1 MKKCPLCGRIEKN
14 HVHICDNCGVSLDK
28 ISVWKTLIKVLL
40 YILAFS
46 ICSILFP
53 MVLANLFLTFV
64 SISVNLLPSFI
75 GDLKLNYITFSLI
88 ITIIADLLFVG
99 MICAFFALRV
109 KRPSEEVRF
118 RKFPLWTVPVCAVL
132 GYCMN
137 PVITFLTGLI
147 PWPEQFFKYHDT
159 ILNSEVMKN
168 LPLTI
173 ITISLVTGFTE
184 EFLFRGIVMTRLK
197 RICNSTLTV
206 IISALIFS
214 AIHGDPISFLGIF
227 IIGVLLGVVFL
238 RYDSVIPCMII
249 HAAFNLFAILGFP
262 SNHPLFVLGFVLT
275 CAAVS
280 LGMGY
285 ILLRK
290 PTKVNS
296 FEPYE
301 DSVSENENVTE

>member
-1 MKKCPLCGRIEKN
+1 
-14 HVHICDNCGVSLDK
+14 
-28 ISVWKTLIKVLL
+28 
-40 YILAFS
+40 
-46 ICSILFP
+46 
-53 MVLANLFLTFV
+53 
-64 SISVNLLPSFI
+64 
-75 GDLKLNYITFSLI
+75 
-88 ITIIADLLFVG
+88 
-99 MICAFFALRV
+99 
-109 KRPSEEVRF
+109 
-118 RKFPLWTVPVCAVL
+118 
-132 GYCMN
+132 MN

-238 RYDSVIPCMII
+238 KYDSVIPCMII

-290 PTKVNS
+290 PTKANS
-296 FEPYE
+296 FAPHE